1 MNIFRFKQDNSA
13 DLDKGLLRN
22 KILFVSPKEAYGMQP
37 NAVGFIWRSRLFG
50 FLKPKREHIVTVRL
64 GDATPL
70 YPLEKKYASP
80 SPVDEYDLRDY
91 ENEFFLETQLVVE
104 NPKKSTER
112 TLLDK
117 LLWVLI
123 AIAVFVFLIIA
134 VGKNFTSITD
144 GFSGKG
150 DITNLFSQAP
160 IDKE

>member
-13 DLDKGLLRN
+13 ELDKATLRN

-37 NAVGFIWRSRLFG
+37 NAVGFMWRSRLFG
-50 FLKPKREHIVTVRL
+50 FLKPKRTHIVTVRL

-91 ENEFFLETQLVVE
+91 ENEFFLETQLNVE
-104 NPKKSTER
+104 KSKKSNER

-117 LLWVLI
+117 LLIALI
-123 AIAVFVFLIIA
+123 GFAVVIFLIIA
-134 VGKNFTSITD
+134 IGKNFTSIKD

-150 DITNLFSQAP
+150 NITNLFSQAP
-160 IDKE
+160 IEKE